1 MLKFPFLLV
10 QRKYKSLI
18 WRASSAPDMLTPYTF
33 VGKFTNLNK
42 LPNFRWSLRR
52 CSANKMFL
60 KFPQNS
66 QQKNCALRV
75 SDTKETLVQVFSCEF
90 CENFKNTF
98 YTEHLRAIAS
108 GEAQLELRAKSNT
121 V

>member
-52 CSANKMFL
+52 CSA
-60 KFPQNS
+60 

-75 SDTKETLVQVFSCEF
+75 SGTKETLVQVFSCEF